1 MRWFWNKEFS
11 RTFMLTQRNKDA
23 DSADTL
29 KFYCLF
35 DTSAALRLILN
46 VSLLNDLQVY
56 LCTEMKGFIINLPPC
71 AVGYCAFF
79 NAVNINRKVFC
90 L

>member
-1 MRWFWNKEFS
+1 MRWLGNREFS
-11 RTFMLTQRNKDA
+11 KTSVLTQRNKDA

-46 VSLLNDLQVY
+46 GSLLNDLQAY
-56 LCTEMKGFIINLPPC
+56 SCSEMKGFIINLPPR

>member
-1 MRWFWNKEFS
+1 
-11 RTFMLTQRNKDA
+11 MLTRRNKDA

-56 LCTEMKGFIINLPPC
+56 SYTEMKGFIINHPC